1 MGNPPVEHVLPALPE
16 PPTFPPDP
24 RQEQFFKNLGRLVDR
39 LMEVTGHEPEPCSW
53 SGYFASSPDLGH
65 LSKMVTEAFRH
76 WSEPELRRRWQNDVM
91 PWIGSLLRAWVQR
104 TRGRRI
110 RLLPGRAIHVEICT
124 CDDLGYYR
132 FAFQADLERCKRA
145 AAA

>member
-1 MGNPPVEHVLPALPE
+1 MGDQPVEHALPSIPE
-16 PPTFPPDP
+16 PPMFSPDP
-24 RQEQFFKNLGRLVDR
+24 RQEAFFRNLGQLVDR
-39 LMEVTGHEPEPCSW
+39 LLEATGCEPEPCSW

-65 LSKMVTEAFRH
+65 LSRMVVEALGD
-76 WSEPELRRRWQNDVM
+76 WPETELRRRWQDDVM
-91 PWIGSLLRAWVQR
+91 PWIGSLLSTWVQR

-124 CDDLGYYR
+124 CDDHGYYR
-132 FAFQADLERCKRA
+132 FAFQADFDRPGRA